1 MSQDLLLSSP
11 TTFDAVVTSLG
22 SYDVSSLDVQE
33 QRFDAAEVEARS
45 STRRGRYARRAGLEN
60 RNKASRY
67 RTPILERVVF
77 MAVADAACILVAGIV
92 AFAAWATIVSG
103 ASVSEIFTLLAAKW
117 HWIPLVAGAWI
128 TSAWITDLYDPASNG
143 LVSVV
148 AIRTLMA
155 ACVTAAIYLPLYFLL
170 PEYLPR
176 AFFGIY
182 LLLVGSFGVVARVI
196 IQAVSKRR
204 RGEYRMLLVG
214 DKMAARELH
223 TVLQQN
229 QHLKL
234 RLVSWG
240 QANDL
245 ARLHRAHGDNGLRRF
260 ATAHNIE
267 EIVVNDTHHEGI
279 DLDDML
285 RDLVDC
291 QSNGIRVSSMTEI
304 YRKLSRQIPV
314 KYVNA
319 RWAMN
324 AMQDRMLFSRVQ
336 LAAKR
341 LIDLVGALAAMPV
354 LLFLLPFIAIAIK
367 FDSSG
372 PIFYCQI
379 RAGRAGKKFSIV
391 KFRTMGNDAE
401 KDGKARWASD
411 NDPRITRV
419 GAFLRKT
426 RLDELPQLFNVIRG
440 DMSLVGPRP
449 ERPEIETDLEQQLPH
464 YFIRRLVK
472 PGVTGWAQV
481 HYKYGNL
488 SLIHI

>member
-182 LLLVGSFGVVARVI
+182 LLLVGSC
-196 IQAVSKRR
+196 
-204 RGEYRMLLVG
+204 LLY
-214 DKMAARELH
+214 
-223 TVLQQN
+223 T
-229 QHLKL
+229 
-234 RLVSWG
+234 SPSP
-240 QANDL
+240 
-245 ARLHRAHGDNGLRRF
+245 
-260 ATAHNIE
+260 
-267 EIVVNDTHHEGI
+267 
-279 DLDDML
+279 
-285 RDLVDC
+285 RD
-291 QSNGIRVSSMTEI
+291 S
-304 YRKLSRQIPV
+304 
-314 KYVNA
+314 
-319 RWAMN
+319 
-324 AMQDRMLFSRVQ
+324 
-336 LAAKR
+336 
-341 LIDLVGALAAMPV
+341 
-354 LLFLLPFIAIAIK
+354 
-367 FDSSG
+367 
-372 PIFYCQI
+372 
-379 RAGRAGKKFSIV
+379 
-391 KFRTMGNDAE
+391 
-401 KDGKARWASD
+401 
-411 NDPRITRV
+411 
-419 GAFLRKT
+419 
-426 RLDELPQLFNVIRG
+426 
-440 DMSLVGPRP
+440 
-449 ERPEIETDLEQQLPH
+449 
-464 YFIRRLVK
+464 
-472 PGVTGWAQV
+472 
-481 HYKYGNL
+481 
-488 SLIHI
+488 